1 MYIVDNRFSTVCK
14 GIVLGRSNGFLNF
27 VLILLKGFISITNK
41 ICKRVIAHCNDAEV
55 LEGIHNELMKDFTNC
70 ADVYEDVKLVLLKF
84 VRFKNN

>member
-1 MYIVDNRFSTVCK
+1 MQHV
-14 GIVLGRSNGFLNF
+14 
-27 VLILLKGFISITNK
+27 FIDMGYDRNTTNK